1 MSRTSKVA
9 GLFLGAVSMF
19 ILPALAN
26 RTNVRPA
33 WNLFSTQQDI
43 EMGRLLADD
52 AERVLQ
58 VVDQPNAAAYIDAL
72 GKQLSVHAPGGRYP
86 YQFKIVNDDSINAWA
101 LPGGYIYVT
110 SGLVEA
116 AQNEQELAGAVA
128 HSIAHVVLRH
138 GTAEVSQAYA
148 DQVPNASRNS
158 ISVNDA
164 MSRLRIRFEP
174 RSIPLKYSR
183 EEEGQADVIATQIL
197 YDARFDP
204 QPMTDLFEA
213 IADEGSS
220 RTADFLD
227 AHPDLWTALANVRT
241 ELRNLGGL
249 PGNLRGDSPDFH
261 SVQNRLSAANTG
273 PFPGSVR
280 NSVGNRPEPASTR
293 MVLYA
298 GRSIEFRYPDNWR
311 VSEETD
317 SLTVAPYDGF
327 VSGSLAYGMTIAT
340 FDAQD
345 NRFFGRNS
353 FVTPGARPDN
363 SRLANAT
370 DQLIDQL
377 RQSNPN
383 MRVIRNSG
391 GRRVDGAQA
400 MVVELTNDSP
410 AGGSET
416 DWLVTVFDRRGLLRY
431 FIGVSPESDSG
442 KYQPVFEGIVAS
454 VRFLD

>member
-1 MSRTSKVA
+1 M
-9 GLFLGAVSMF
+9 L

-26 RTNVRPA
+26 RTNIRPA

-72 GKQLSVHAPGGRYP
+72 GKQLSVNAARFP
-86 YQFKIVNDDSINAWA
+86 YQFKIVNDDNINMWA

-110 SGLVEA
+110 SGLVET

-128 HSIAHVVLRH
+128 HAIAHVVLRH
-138 GTAEVSQAYA
+138 GTAEVSRAYA
-148 DQVPNASRNS
+148 DQVQNSSRYR

-164 MSRLRIRFEP
+164 MSGLKIRFEP
-174 RSIPLKYSR
+174 RSIPLTYSR
-183 EEEGQADVIATQIL
+183 EEERQADVIATQIL

-204 QPMTDLFEA
+204 QPMTDLFQA
-213 IADEGSS
+213 IAGERSG
-220 RTADFLD
+220 RTTDFLD
-227 AHPDLWTALANVRT
+227 AHPEVSTDANVRT

-261 SVQNRLSAANTG
+261 SVQNHLSAANTG
-273 PFPGSVR
+273 PFSGSAR
-280 NSVGNRPEPASTR
+280 NSAGAGNRPQQPSTR
-293 MVLYA
+293 MVTYA

-317 SLTVAPYDGF
+317 SITVAPYDGF
-327 VSGSLAYGMTIAT
+327 VSGSLAHGMRIAT

-345 NRFFGRNS
+345 RSFGRNS

-383 MRVIRNSG
+383 MRVIRNRSG
-391 GRRVDGAQA
+391 KRVDGAQA

-410 AGGSET
+410 AGGTET
-416 DWLVTVFDRRGLLRY
+416 DWLVTVFDRNGLMRY
-431 FIGVSPESDSG
+431 FIGVSPEADLER
-442 KYQPVFEGIVAS
+442 YQPVFDDIVAS
-454 VRFLD
+454 ARFLD